1 MWGCTPTIS
10 TPGGRCRRISGSSRP
25 ARAAVSGVSSH
36 LDCVSPLGSLE
47 VCHYLL
53 EFGLPTGTVPTV
65 SRAHRLGQFAQVS
78 SEERHASGV
87 RCLEPLAQS
96 WPESWLLL
104 PVINTVPSGRLHFR
118 EPSSRKQSK
127 KERKK
132 NSRVICT
139 GALWAAQIARA
150 NNGTTPGVFQ
160 HSLVLAPAV
169 HE

>member
-1 MWGCTPTIS
+1 MWAQLLSQHSRGD
-10 TPGGRCRRISGSSRP
+10 GRIKSSRNRP
-25 ARAAVSGVSSH
+25 GMGVHTYNLNTRRKMQEDLWELQASRAAVSGVSSH

-53 EFGLPTGTVPTV
+53 ESRLPIGTVPTV

-78 SEERHASGV
+78 SEERRASGV

-132 NSRVICT
+132 I
-139 GALWAAQIARA
+139 Q
-150 NNGTTPGVFQ
+150 
-160 HSLVLAPAV
+160 
-169 HE
+169 E

>member
-78 SEERHASGV
+78 SEERRASGV

-127 KERKK
+127 KEREKK
-132 NSRVICT
+132 FKSDLYWGTLGSSDRESQQRDNTQCLS
-139 GALWAAQIARA
+139 AQPSAGSCRA
-150 NNGTTPGVFQ
+150 
-160 HSLVLAPAV
+160 
-169 HE
+169 